1 MVNVD
6 SRGSGDSEGS
16 IVIMGKQEG
25 EDGHDVIEE
34 FAKMDWYVARN
45 RLR

>member
-34 FAKMDWYVARN
+34 LAKMDWYVARN